1 MNTTLLLIAQASPE
15 QIPQPPFW
23 VQLMPFILMFAAFYF
38 LLIGPQKKRMKEHQ
52 KMVDSLEVG
61 DDVITVGG
69 ILGKVVGKKEKT
81 FSIRVADNVKIEV
94 LRSAIQT
101 VTKQNGTTSTSP
113 TS

>member
-1 MNTTLLLIAQASPE
+1 MTNIIVLLAQTSPE
-15 QIPQPPFW
+15 QLPTPPFW
-23 VQLMPFILMFAAFYF
+23 VQIMPFILMFAALYF
-38 LLIGPQKKRMKEHQ
+38 LLIAPQKKRMKEHQ

-101 VTKQNGTTSTSP
+101 VIKQDGKTSTSP
-113 TS
+113 TA